1 MDFTVIKELGYQD
14 SFKGSILPEG
24 RVKPL
29 QGNFKVMSNN
39 IGGERM
45 SVKSKDGQIHT
56 VKYSDI
62 QRVES
67 AIQKGHLRFPGGGK
81 ITGGSSPN
89 PDPTNKFQQGK
100 DRAKKTSMLKK
111 AFGGKPSLMEILQTL
126 KDVNDEYEKALE
138 ELKKKYGEPTTDP
151 TQTEPKQE
159 EKKEEVLSPKEI
171 KKDIDLDELITD
183 DYENE
188 LLSLIKAG
196 VKNIW
201 LVGPAGCGK
210 TTITKNVSNL
220 LKVGLHVISCGL
232 GTSASEFI
240 GYKYPARETTA
251 FAEYYAMPSII
262 LLDEFTALDPAVAQ
276 ISNSALANGFIMTTN
291 GKVER
296 HPDCIIVAT
305 SNTFGQGASRQ
316 YVANNQLD
324 ASTIDRF
331 VGGILEMN
339 YSSKYESQFDSEVYD
354 FIKKVRKVITN
365 NALRR
370 VASTRMLQE
379 GCKLKDSK
387 ISNWKYRLV
396 TNWTKAE
403 LDLLRNDSDT
413 KQFVT
418 ATNRN

>member
-1 MDFTVIKELGYQD
+1 MDFTVIKALGYQD
-14 SFKGSILPEG
+14 SFKGSITPEG
-24 RVKPL
+24 RIKPL

-45 SVKSKDGQIHT
+45 SVKTKDGMIHQ

-62 QRVES
+62 ARIES
-67 AIQKGHLRFPGGGK
+67 SIQKGKSNFSPTKPFTPTPMIGKMNGSSVIKVKQLKAHFDGK
-81 ITGGSSPN
+81 IT
-89 PDPTNKFQQGK
+89 
-100 DRAKKTSMLKK
+100 
-111 AFGGKPSLMEILQTL
+111 LMEALAALKSTNSNFDKAVILLQELL
-126 KDVNDEYEKALE
+126 KSKITSEPFSFPEPEPQAKPEELE
-138 ELKKKYGEPTTDP
+138 EKESPIK
-151 TQTEPKQE
+151 TQKQ
-159 EKKEEVLSPKEI
+159 
-171 KKDIDLDELITD
+171 IDSLLDNLITD
-183 DYENE
+183 DYESE

-210 TTITKNVSNL
+210 TTITKNVSKKL
-220 LKVGLHVISCGL
+220 DVGLHVISCGL

-251 FAEYYAMPSII
+251 FAEFYARPSII

-339 YSSKYESQFDSEVYD
+339 YSETFEKQYDSEVYT
-354 FIKKVRKVITN
+354 FVKKVRLVITN

-379 GCKLKDSK
+379 GCKLKANNL
-387 ISNWKYRLV
+387 SNWKYRLV
-396 TNWTKAE
+396 TNWTKSE
-403 LDLLRNDSDT
+403 LDLLRNDSDQ
-413 KQFVT
+413 KKFIDIKE
-418 ATNRN
+418 RS